1 MSTLKP
7 KLGHMTTSRPFSKF
21 ADDQHQAQAEEF
33 MLELGRFGI
42 AFERVCEGMRSVI
55 LDIFQSEGLKH
66 QGLSHVAIGDRAS
79 AELQVLLGALFT
91 ELRARTDEEDQKA
104 VRALLKE
111 VKELTEARNTVIHS
125 AWQFGRNAAFAEMYA
140 TSVRPRTK
148 QTKGAVPKL
157 HGLSANYLRQ
167 LSNTCKRL
175 QVQLRRV
182 QYSVAQVG
190 FKVSTEL
197 ARPL

>member
-1 MSTLKP
+1 
-7 KLGHMTTSRPFSKF
+7 MTTRRPFSEF
-21 ADDQHQAQAEEF
+21 ADEQHQAQAEEF

-42 AFERVCEGMRSVI
+42 AFERVCDGMRSVI

-66 QGLSHVAIGDRAS
+66 QGLSQVVIGDKAS
-79 AELQVLLGALFT
+79 AELQVLMGALFS

-104 VRALLKE
+104 VRELLKE

-140 TSVRPRTK
+140 TSIRPRTK
-148 QTKGAVPKL
+148 QTKGAVPEL
-157 HGLSANYLRQ
+157 HGVSASYLRQ
-167 LSNTCKRL
+167 LTDTCKKL

-182 QYSVAQVG
+182 QYSIAQAG

-197 ARPL
+197 SRRL